1 MVWLEC
7 VHVEC
12 VHVECAHVEC
22 AHVDKAA
29 GFCWHVLELLMRM
42 KTYCGD
48 TCVLCSGI
56 CLRDLC
62 TYLLR
67 GRDILRLK
75 AASKHS
81 NYVSFYMRISLTCSH
96 AFAQLITPRGEPLP
110 RPIPPPASIV
120 VNLI

>member
-12 VHVECAHVEC
+12 VHVEC

-42 KTYCGD
+42 ETYCGD

-56 CLRDLC
+56 CLRDLR
-62 TYLLR
+62 TSLE
-67 GRDILRLK
+67 IE
-75 AASKHS
+75 
-81 NYVSFYMRISLTCSH
+81 IS
-96 AFAQLITPRGEPLP
+96 
-110 RPIPPPASIV
+110 
-120 VNLI
+120 

>member
-1 MVWLEC
+1 MVTHVYFAVGSALET
-7 VHVEC
+7 
-12 VHVECAHVEC
+12 
-22 AHVDKAA
+22 
-29 GFCWHVLELLMRM
+29 M
-42 KTYCGD
+42 
-48 TCVLCSGI
+48 
-56 CLRDLC
+56 
-62 TYLLR
+62 YLLR
-67 GRDILRLK
+67 GRDILRLT